1 MNAEIGK
8 QRSPNAPG
16 VPLEDAINV
25 AGKLYNALR
34 NASVKPDVATK
45 ALGYSG
51 LNGAALTALGMLSQY
66 GLIDRSKGMVTIAPL
81 AMSILH
87 PLSKSQADDAIRA
100 AALSPRVFEELNQGF
115 YDCAPG
121 VIENHLIHQGFTP
134 ERAKKVAAVY
144 TENRTFAN
152 LQAPSNMP
160 DSPSVMNPSTAD
172 IRTRTRNVS
181 PEQPLDIS
189 LDLSNIKTENRLPLA
204 REYRLPLDE
213 DHEVK
218 LLFYGNDVGT
228 EQLEGLSAFLDFM
241 TEQFKKK
248 TAAVAKPSGPEQE
261 ERKQD
266 DKGRFGGQP

>member
-1 MNAEIGK
+1 MNAEISK

-16 VPLEDAINV
+16 ISLEDAINV

-34 NASVKPDVATK
+34 NASVKPDVAAK

-66 GLIDRSKGMVTIAPL
+66 GLIDRSRGVVTIAPL

-100 AALSPRVFEELNQGF
+100 AALSPRVFDELNQGF
-115 YDCAPG
+115 HGCAPG
-121 VIENHLIHQGFTP
+121 VIENHLIHQGFNP
-134 ERAKKVAAVY
+134 ARAKKVAAVY
-144 TENRTFAN
+144 AANSAFAN
-152 LQAPSNMP
+152 LQSASNVP
-160 DSPSVMNPSTAD
+160 DLPLEMTPSTAD
-172 IRTRTRNVS
+172 NRTRTRNVS
-181 PEQPLDIS
+181 PEQPLDIR
-189 LDLSNIKTENRLPLA
+189 LDTSNVKTENPLSLA
-204 REYRLPLDE
+204 REYHLPLDE

-218 LLFYGNDVGT
+218 LLFYGKDVGT

-248 TAAVAKPSGPEQE
+248 SVAGVAKPSRTGKAKA
-261 ERKQD
+261 R
-266 DKGRFGGQP
+266 R